1 MEYALSEHMN
11 FKKLLRS
18 ALPCVLMMISISV
31 YSVVDGF
38 FLANFAGTTPF
49 AAVNLMWPFAMI
61 LGSLGF
67 MMGTGGSALVA
78 KKFGEGKVEEGNQFF
93 SNCVSFAFFLGLAS
107 TLLSVFFLEEIA
119 LRLGADEEMLP
130 YCVVYGRILIGGLAV
145 FNLQNLF
152 QSFFTAAEKPITGF
166 LVTLIAGLVNIVLD
180 ALLIVAFRLG
190 VVGAGIGTILGQ
202 AVGAIIPIVYFSRKN
217 PSLLRLRLARFHW
230 KAIGKMALN
239 GSSEFA
245 GGISASV
252 VSMLINGAL
261 MQYFGQNGVAA
272 YGAICYV
279 WMIFAASF
287 IGYNVA
293 VAPRIS
299 YALGANNREEL
310 RSLYVKSLIILVCFG
325 LFQFLFSEL
334 MSTPIAYAFG
344 GGREELITITKH
356 ASAIYSFVYLFLG
369 INMFG
374 SAFFTALNDGVT
386 SILLSVARLGVLEV
400 LAVLLLPKAIGGE
413 GIWWSVVLAEG
424 LGTIMNLV
432 VMGAFRYKYHY
443 GKAKEKERISDE
455 NIVH

>member
-1 MEYALSEHMN
+1 MT
-11 FKKLLRS
+11 FGKLLRS
-18 ALPCVLMMISISV
+18 ALPCVLMMISVSV

-49 AAVNLMWPFAMI
+49 AAVNLVWPFAMI

-78 KKFGEGKVEEGNQFF
+78 KKFGEGKVDEGNQFF
-93 SNCVSFAFFLGLAS
+93 SNCVIFTFSLGIAS
-107 TLLSVFFLEEIA
+107 TLLSVFFMKEIA
-119 LRLGADEEMLP
+119 LMLGADEEMVP
-130 YCVVYGRILIGGLAV
+130 YCVVYGRILIGGLAL

-152 QSFFTAAEKPITGF
+152 QSFFTAAEKPNTGF
-166 LVTLIAGLVNIVLD
+166 LVTLIAGLTNIVLD
-180 ALLIVAFRLG
+180 AIFIVGFRLG

-202 AVGAIIPIVYFSRKN
+202 AVGAIIPLIYFSRKN
-217 PSLLRLRLARFHW
+217 PSLLRLRFARFHW
-230 KAIGKMALN
+230 KAIRKMAMN

-261 MQYFGQNGVAA
+261 MVYFGQNGVAA

-287 IGYNVA
+287 IGFNVA

-299 YALGANNREEL
+299 YALGADNREEL
-310 RSLYVKSLIILVCFG
+310 RSLYRKSLIILFAFG
-325 LFQFLFSEL
+325 IFQFLFAQL

-344 GGREELITITKH
+344 GGREDLIAITRR

-374 SAFFTALNDGVT
+374 SAFFTALNDGLT

-400 LAVLLLPKAIGGE
+400 LAVLLLPLAMGGE

-424 LGTIMNLV
+424 LGTIMNLA
-432 VMGAFRYKYHY
+432 VMFAFRRKYHY
-443 GKAKEKERISDE
+443 GGPQQKERISDE
-455 NIVH
+455 NIVSKDDNNGI